1 MLMLMLMLMLLC
13 LVPPEQTEKNGDDCE
28 AKTEPP
34 VGTGTA
40 HWVGLSRVAFV
51 FHTVVTVVDAKTV

>member
-1 MLMLMLMLMLLC
+1 MFILHANANADAVVLG
-13 LVPPEQTEKNGDDCE
+13 PPEQTEKNGDDCE

-40 HWVGLSRVAFV
+40 HWVGLSRLVFV
-51 FHTVVTVVDAKTV
+51 FHTAVTV

>member
-1 MLMLMLMLMLLC
+1 MLMLMLMLLC

-40 HWVGLSRVAFV
+40 HWVGLSRVVFA